1 MIEISE
7 YNDIKLFD
15 NTWDKVLE
23 KSKNKNVFLT
33 IDWLKSWLNV
43 YSKVGDEQVILCIK
57 ENNAIIG
64 LAPLIIKV
72 INEYGLRYKKLQFI
86 GSNQCDYMDFVFT
99 QEGPESL
106 NSIVNYVLDNSDRWN
121 ICEMN
126 NFSEESNSVS
136 ILQKLLRERSIAYD
150 FKLLSVCPYVIL
162 DAEITQYLKSKKS
175 GLRYDLKRGE
185 RDLSKLGILKFVKIE
200 NQLDGINELPA
211 FMEMLIRR
219 DNQVERSGTKQ
230 SYEDQRNVYRNYLN
244 LMWNNISFSK
254 LTLDNKVIAYHLGF
268 EYKKK
273 LLWYKPTFDI
283 DYIKFSVG
291 KILIRKAMENA
302 LKDGVIELDFLLGD
316 EPYKYQWAKESRNNY
331 GFMFS
336 SSNIKSKLPASTRQ
350 RELHQ

>member
-1 MIEISE
+1 
-7 YNDIKLFD
+7 
-15 NTWDKVLE
+15 
-23 KSKNKNVFLT
+23 
-33 IDWLKSWLNV
+33 
-43 YSKVGDEQVILCIK
+43 
-57 ENNAIIG
+57 
-64 LAPLIIKV
+64 
-72 INEYGLRYKKLQFI
+72 
-86 GSNQCDYMDFVFT
+86 
-99 QEGPESL
+99 
-106 NSIVNYVLDNSDRWN
+106 
-121 ICEMN
+121 MN

-336 SSNIKSKLPASTRQ
+336 SSN
-350 RELHQ
+350 